1 VTARRC
7 IPAVFRQDPVY
18 AVELLISGTL
28 PAKGNPEIRGLPA
41 IFKTLGLC
49 LCLAVQPIQQ
59 P

>member
-1 VTARRC
+1 MAE
-7 IPAVFRQDPVY
+7 VFRQDPVY